1 MHSIPDVLASTA
13 NYLKSKGW
21 QRGQGWGPC
30 QPNFEVIKEWNKTD
44 VYARII
50 AAFADRLEGGNAKAD
65 AGR

>member
-1 MHSIPDVLASTA
+1 L
-13 NYLKSKGW
+13 
-21 QRGQGWGPC
+21 GPC